1 MGEKEMLWRRR
12 GLNNLLSVHHPFF
25 FLCSGFLLACKTLLY
40 NIRHQ
45 LHCSKFQKNGCFH
58 GVQAQ
63 TGRRREEE
71 LTVSFLSGTT
81 VLILALLVL

>member
-25 FLCSGFLLACKTLLY
+25 FLCSGSLLAFKNPPVQHLTPTALQQ
-40 NIRHQ
+40 IP
-45 LHCSKFQKNGCFH
+45 KNGCFH

-63 TGRRREEE
+63 TGRRRKEE

>member
-1 MGEKEMLWRRR
+1 M
-12 GLNNLLSVHHPFF
+12 GLNNLLFSLFIPLQWFPSSLQKPSCTNH
-25 FLCSGFLLACKTLLY
+25 
-40 NIRHQ
+40 IRHQ
-45 LHCSKFQKNGCFH
+45 LQIPKKFGCFH

-63 TGRRREEE
+63 GGRRRKEE